1 MASGT
6 HLNILDEA
14 VVAMGTTANLPGLV
28 AVAIELNFRA
38 FEAMVV
44 RFVIDNGD
52 LAAIAMEV
60 TIDIDDLTALLMLAT
75 INIWD
80 LLYLVAIMMGMQLT

>member
-1 MASGT
+1 
-6 HLNILDEA
+6 
-14 VVAMGTTANLPGLV
+14 MGTTVTLPGLV
-28 AVAIELNFRA
+28 AVAIELNVRA
-38 FEAMVV
+38 FKAMVM

-52 LAAIAMEV
+52 LAAIAMGV

-80 LLYLVAIMMGMQLT
+80 LLYLVAILMGMQLT

>member
-1 MASGT
+1 
-6 HLNILDEA
+6 
-14 VVAMGTTANLPGLV
+14 MGTTANLPGLV

-38 FEAMVV
+38 FEAMVM

-60 TIDIDDLTALLMLAT
+60 TIIDIDDLTALLMLAT

>member
-1 MASGT
+1 
-6 HLNILDEA
+6 
-14 VVAMGTTANLPGLV
+14 MGTTANLPGLV
-28 AVAIELNFRA
+28 AMAIELNFRA
-38 FEAMVV
+38 FEAMVM

-60 TIDIDDLTALLMLAT
+60 TIIDIDDLRALLMLAT

>member
-14 VVAMGTTANLPGLV
+14 GVAMGTTANLPGLV

-38 FEAMVV
+38 FEAMVM